1 MTTPRKIRW
10 LIAHQ
15 PQELFVRTAK
25 AFSDE
30 LNKTCK
36 DELEV
41 EILTYPEYREKY
53 NAIDGL
59 DILEDYNHAELDKGI
74 TAFWKAL
81 FDSEIEMS
89 QIQVGQVGELHS
101 DFHAID
107 LPFIFDDHNHVKE
120 VLEGPI
126 GQEMCSTLG
135 KKSGVTGLAFTYS
148 GGYRVIGSNE
158 PITSI
163 QELEGLRIIV
173 QNPLTLGTTIESM
186 GGKAIAVPPSL
197 WNKHDVLSEN
207 QASAIETTY
216 LRFDGKHV
224 LKTNHS
230 MFMTTIV
237 VSNKFWDSLTDKQQ
251 DAFKKAALVA
261 SRREREWSVQDAE
274 TYEANAK
281 TNGVTITEISE
292 QDQETLKR
300 KSQIT
305 YVKTKHF
312 FTPDLI
318 TRIRKRLN

>member
-25 AFSDE
+25 AFSEE
-30 LNKTCK
+30 LNKQCAG
-36 DELEV
+36 ELEV
-41 EILTYPEYREKY
+41 EILTYPEYRERY
-53 NAIDGL
+53 SAINGL
-59 DILEDYNHAELDKGI
+59 DAIEDYNGADLDKGI
-74 TAFWKAL
+74 KAFWKAL
-81 FDSEIEMS
+81 FDSQIEMS

-107 LPFIFDDHNHVKE
+107 MPFMFDNHDHVKE
-120 VLEGPI
+120 VLEGTI

-148 GGYRVIGSNE
+148 GGYRVIGSND

-163 QELEGLRIIV
+163 QDLEGLRIVV
-173 QNPLTLGTTIESM
+173 QNPITLGTTIESM
-186 GGKAIAVPPSL
+186 GGEAIAIPPNL
-197 WNKHDVLSEN
+197 WNKYDVLSDN
-207 QASAIETTY
+207 NADAVETTY
-216 LRFDGKHV
+216 LRFDGKHI

-237 VSNKFWDSLTDKQQ
+237 VSNKFWDSLSEKQQ
-251 DAFKKAALVA
+251 SAFKDAALVA

-274 TYEANAK
+274 QFEQNAVA
-281 TNGVTITEISE
+281 NGVTITEISKE
-292 QDQETLKR
+292 DQEVLKR

-305 YVKTKHF
+305 YVRTKHF

-318 TRIRKRLN
+318 SRIRRQAN